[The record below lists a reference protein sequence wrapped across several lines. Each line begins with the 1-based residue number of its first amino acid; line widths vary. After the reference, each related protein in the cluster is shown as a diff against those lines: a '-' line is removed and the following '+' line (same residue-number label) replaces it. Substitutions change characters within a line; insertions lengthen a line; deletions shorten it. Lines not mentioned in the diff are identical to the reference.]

1 VQNYRGGRPAGTDP
15 AAGAPGGFL
24 FRTASAVTF
33 AAMPTHRSAAWLARS
48 QRAIFLFW
56 APLAAQWVMMA
67 LEGPFLA
74 AVIARMGDPVHN
86 LAAYG
91 VAFAL
96 AILVES
102 PVIMLMSASIALVDD
117 GASYRRM
124 RAFANA
130 LNAGATALLLL
141 VLVPPVYA
149 GLMVRLLGLP
159 QTVVNLVYGA
169 LWLLL
174 PWPAAIG
181 YRRFVHGVLIR
192 AGLTRRVA
200 YGTVLR
206 LAGMAA
212 AATLLYA
219 YTDIP
224 GAWVGAAAL
233 SAGVCTEALAARA
246 MAAGVIRGLLAGT
259 LDLRG
264 ADMGDE
270 AAVAGSAGGH
280 AVPAVDAVHDA
291 ALGAETAREAGAAEE
306 ARALAMPRIGGRSDA
321 MPWADITRFYY
332 PLALTSFIGLT
343 VHPMLTFFMGRAPL
357 PVESLAV
364 FPVVHALSF
373 LFRAVGFSF
382 QEAVIALSGRRFE
395 NVPQL
400 ARFGVTM
407 AAVSS
412 GGMALV
418 AFTPLAG
425 FWFETVSGLQPELA
439 ALATMPTRVLV
450 PLPALAVLLAFQ
462 QGVLVQGRRTRPI
475 SVATGLEVG
484 VIGILFAAFG
494 WMGGLIGVTAAM
506 LALLGGR
513 MAGNAYLVGP
523 VQSVLRK
530 ERA

>member
-1 VQNYRGGRPAGTDP
+1 MTR
-15 AAGAPGGFL
+15 
-24 FRTASAVTF
+24 
-33 AAMPTHRSAAWLARS
+33 HRSAAWLARS

-102 PVIMLMSASIALVDD
+102 PVIMLMSASIALVED

-124 RAFANA
+124 RSFANA
-130 LNAGATALLLL
+130 LNAGATALLVLL
-141 VLVPPVYA
+141 LAPPVYA

-159 QTVVNLVYGA
+159 QPVVDLVYGA

-181 YRRFVHGVLIR
+181 YRRFIHGVLIR

-206 LAGMAA
+206 LAGMAT

-219 YTDIP
+219 LTDIP

-246 MAAGVIRGLLAGT
+246 MAAGVIRGLLDDT
-259 LDLRG
+259 LDLRSGDAAGDDAG
-264 ADMGDE
+264 AE
-270 AAVAGSAGGH
+270 ATEVRAM
-280 AVPAVDAVHDA
+280 PAVDTVHDA
-291 ALGAETAREAGAAEE
+291 ALGAETAREAGVVEE
-306 ARALAMPRIGGRSDA
+306 PAVLAVPHIGLRSAA
-321 MPWADITRFYY
+321 MPWADMARFYY

-343 VHPMLTFFMGRAPL
+343 VHPMLTFFIGRAPL

-407 AAVSS
+407 ALISS

-439 ALATMPTRVLV
+439 ALATMPVRILV

-475 SVATGLEVG
+475 SVATGLEVV
-484 VIGILFAAFG
+484 VIGVLFAAFG
-494 WMGGLIGVTAAM
+494 WVGGFIGVTAAM

-513 MAGNAYLVGP
+513 VAGNAYLLRP

>member
-1 VQNYRGGRPAGTDP
+1 MT
-15 AAGAPGGFL
+15 
-24 FRTASAVTF
+24 
-33 AAMPTHRSAAWLARS
+33 THRSAAWLARS

-74 AVIARMGDPVHN
+74 AVIARMDDPVHN

-102 PVIMLMSASIALVDD
+102 PVIMLMSASIALVED

-141 VLVPPVYA
+141 VLAPPVYA
-149 GLMVRLLGLP
+149 GLMVGLLGLP
-159 QTVVNLVYGA
+159 LPVVDLVYGA

-200 YGTVLR
+200 YGTLLR

-259 LDLRG
+259 LDLRS
-264 ADMGDE
+264 GD
-270 AAVAGSAGGH
+270 AAVQDAMVEPTGARE
-280 AVPAVDAVHDA
+280 VPAIDALHDA
-291 ALGAETAREAGAAEE
+291 AFGAETGREAGAADE
-306 ARALAMPRIGGRSDA
+306 AAALAVPHTGGRSAA
-321 MPWADITRFYY
+321 MPWADMARFYY

-357 PVESLAV
+357 PLESLAV

-373 LFRAVGFSF
+373 VFRAVGFSF

-407 AAVSS
+407 AVVSS

-439 ALATMPTRVLV
+439 ELATVPARILV

-475 SVATGLEVG
+475 SVATGLEVV
-484 VIGILFAAFG
+484 VIGFLFAAFG
-494 WMGGLIGVTAAM
+494 WVGGFIGVTAAM

-513 MAGNAYLVGP
+513 VAGNAYLLRP
-523 VQSVLRK
+523 VRSALRK